1 MNVFDQ
7 LEQKRRFRKMLY
19 SKISITFLLAICV
32 FLAKGLVGV
41 HDKARESM
49 DRRNLSAGRLDQL
62 SAREEQLKKEIER
75 LESRVGLE
83 EELRNRYSLSKEG
96 EKMIVIVDEEAKKA
110 SKKIEEEQEI
120 TEKIATWFKR
130 TILVE

>member
-19 SKISITFLLAICV
+19 SKISIIFLLAICV

-49 DRRNLSAGRLDQL
+49 DRRNLSAGRLTQL

-83 EELRNRYSLSKEG
+83 EELRNRYSFSKEG
-96 EKMIVIVDEEAKKA
+96 EKMIVIVDDEEKKA
-110 SKKIEEEQEI
+110 SKIVAEEKEI
-120 TEKIATWFKR
+120 HEKIATWFKR

>member
-7 LEQKRRFRKMLY
+7 LEQKRRIKKMVY
-19 SKISITFLLAICV
+19 SKISIVLLLAICF

-49 DRRNLSAGRLDQL
+49 DRRNLSAGRLNQL
-62 SAREEQLKKEIER
+62 NSREEQLKKEIQR

-96 EKMIVIVDEEAKKA
+96 EKMIVIVDKSDKKT
-110 SKKIEEEQEI
+110 SKTVEEEEEI
-120 TEKIATWFKR
+120 HEKIATWFKR
-130 TILVE
+130 TILIE

>member
-19 SKISITFLLAICV
+19 SKISIIFLLAICV

-49 DRRNLSAGRLDQL
+49 DRRNLSAGRLSQL

-83 EELRNRYSLSKEG
+83 EELRNRYSFSKEG
-96 EKMIVIVDEEAKKA
+96 EKMIVIVDESEKKA
-110 SKKIEEEQEI
+110 SKNVEDEQEI
-120 TEKIATWFKR
+120 HEKIATWFKR

>member
-19 SKISITFLLAICV
+19 SKISIIFLLAICV

-83 EELRNRYSLSKEG
+83 EELRNRYSFSKDG
-96 EKMIVIVDEEAKKA
+96 EKMIVIVDEEAKKT
-110 SKKIEEEQEI
+110 SKKVEEEKEI

>member
-7 LEQKRRFRKMLY
+7 LKQKRRFRKMLY
-19 SKISITFLLAICV
+19 SKISIIFLFAICV
-32 FLAKGLVGV
+32 FLTKGLVGV

-49 DRRNLSAGRLDQL
+49 DRRNLSAGRLSQL
-62 SAREEQLKKEIER
+62 SAREEQLKKEIAR

-83 EELRNRYSLSKEG
+83 EELRNRYSFSKEG
-96 EKMIVIVDEEAKKA
+96 EKMIVIVDENEKKT
-110 SKKIEEEQEI
+110 SKNVEEEQEI
-120 TEKIATWFKR
+120 TEKIATWFRR